1 MPEPAIL
8 ELFPL
13 TRVELFKL
21 PDLAVDSVSQADT
34 YKSLFFNELLALETC
49 AKRNLAPAHYFR
61 HPDGSTNLDLSSIV
75 LDASSFY
82 LFAHKTL
89 VSGIFIFAQTLPT
102 EHKRGIQFRSFTTF
116 AERVRQHEND
126 VYTDIYTTCGYDVAW
141 VQKSIIEK
149 RDDLVQHWQ
158 GNDSNKFF
166 TSVYAWDLPLL
177 VYYDPKR
184 KDDLDKTAID
194 SLCTSVRRN
203 KPSWQLDP
211 SADALQKIVWLEG
224 WSPKLSRQIQADIAS
239 LTDNSAF
246 ISLPI
251 TPQLIERL
259 DKTLAGLLGVA
270 NRLKVSNA

>member
-1 MPEPAIL
+1 MTEATLL

-13 TRVELFKL
+13 TRAELFKL
-21 PDLAVDSVSQADT
+21 PALAVDSTTHSDT
-34 YKSLFFNELLALETC
+34 YTGLFMNELLALETC

-61 HPDGSTNLDLSSIV
+61 HPDGSANLNLPSIV

-89 VSGIFIFAQTLPT
+89 VSCIFIFAKTIPSELR
-102 EHKRGIQFRSFTTF
+102 RGIQFRSFTTF
-116 AERVRQHEND
+116 AERVAQHETD
-126 VYTDIYTTCGYDVAW
+126 VYTDIYTSCGYDIDWA
-141 VQKSIIEK
+141 QKNIIDK

-184 KDDLDKTAID
+184 KDDLNKGAID
-194 SLCTSVRRN
+194 SLCAAVKRK

-224 WSPKLSRQIQADIAS
+224 WSPKLSRQTQADITS
-239 LTDNSAF
+239 LTDNSIF

-259 DKTLAGLLGVA
+259 DKTLAGLLSVA
-270 NRLKVSNA
+270 NRLKAGTV

>member
-1 MPEPAIL
+1 MPEPKIL

-21 PDLAVDSVSQADT
+21 PDLALDAVSGADT
-34 YKSLFFNELLALETC
+34 YKGLFLNELLALETC
-49 AKRNLAPAHYFR
+49 ARRNLSPAHYFKN
-61 HPDGSTNLDLSSIV
+61 PDGSTNLDLSSIV

-89 VSGIFIFAQTLPT
+89 VSGIFIFTKTLPPAL
-102 EHKRGIQFRSFTTF
+102 RRDIQFRSFTTF
-116 AERVRQHEND
+116 ADRVLNQENS
-126 VYTDIYTTCGYDVAW
+126 VYADLYTSCGRDISW
-141 VQKSIIEK
+141 SQKNIIDK

-158 GNDSNKFF
+158 GNTSNKFF

-184 KDDLDKTAID
+184 QEGLNKPDID
-194 SLCTSVRRN
+194 SLCASVRRSN
-203 KPSWQLDP
+203 PSWQLDP
-211 SADALQKIVWLEG
+211 SADTLQKIVWLEG
-224 WSPKLSRQIQADIAS
+224 WSPKLSRQTQDDIAN
-239 LTDNSAF
+239 LTDNSVF

-259 DKTLAGLLGVA
+259 DKTLAGLFTVA
-270 NRLKVSNA
+270 NRLKAS